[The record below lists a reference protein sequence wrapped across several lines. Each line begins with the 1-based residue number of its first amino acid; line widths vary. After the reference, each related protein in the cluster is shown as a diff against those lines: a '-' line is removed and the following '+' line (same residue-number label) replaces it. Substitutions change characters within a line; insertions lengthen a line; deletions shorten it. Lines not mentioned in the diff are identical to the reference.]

1 MWRIW
6 GEKRNTYR
14 TLLVKHESKKLHGR
28 SRLRREDNI
37 KLDLKELGCQG
48 VDWIDVTRDRDKW
61 RIVVNTIMKL
71 MDSVKFGH
79 VRLVYEDKTW
89 AVHV

>member
-1 MWRIW
+1 M
-6 GEKRNTYR
+6 
-14 TLLVKHESKKLHGR
+14 KHESKKLHGR